1 MEIKLHNNIPD
12 LRKKKIWIDLDNSP
26 HVPFFIPLIKELKQR
41 DYLVTLTARD
51 CFQVCGL
58 AELFGLQYKRI
69 GRHYGKNKIL
79 KVVGTIIRSIQ
90 LLPVALRERP
100 AIALSHGS
108 RSQLITAK
116 MLRIPVVMIFDY
128 EFTQGLGFIAPD
140 WVIGPEVIPNKEK
153 RCSKSQFLRY
163 PGIKEDVYTPFFKPD
178 TNILRELGVGRQDVL
193 VTIRPPA
200 TEAHYHNPE
209 SEKLFVAVV
218 EFIAQKPDVKIVILP
233 RNEIK
238 QTMWIKKIWAELLET
253 GKIII
258 PDHVVN
264 GLNLIWHSDFVVSG
278 GGTMNREA
286 AALGVPVYSIFRG
299 KIGAVD
305 QYLSDNGRLTL
316 LKRVDDIEEKMKI
329 VSRDKSIKFQQSN
342 QGALEV
348 IITHLIKILDK
359 EQANTT

>member
-1 MEIKLHNNIPD
+1 MKMKIERHNDAIIF
-12 LRKKKIWIDLDNSP
+12 RRKKIWIDLDNSP
-26 HVPFFIPLIKELKQR
+26 HVPFFNPIIKEIKKCG
-41 DYLVTLTARD
+41 VEITLTARD

-79 KVVGTIIRSIQ
+79 KVIGTIIRSIQ
-90 LLPVALRERP
+90 LLPTALRERP
-100 AIALSHGS
+100 SIAVSHGS
-108 RSQLITAK
+108 RSQLIAAK
-116 MLRIPVVMIFDY
+116 MLGIPVVNIFDY
-128 EFTQGLGFIAPD
+128 EFTQGLGVIVPD
-140 WVIGPEVIPNKEK
+140 WVIVPKIIPDKVNKSCK
-153 RCSKSQFLRY
+153 GRFLRY
-163 PGIKEDVYTPFFKPD
+163 PGIKEDVYASFFKPNI
-178 TNILRELGVGRQDVL
+178 NILRELGIGRKDIL
-193 VTIRPPA
+193 VSIRPPA

-218 EFIAQKPDVKIVILP
+218 EFIAKNPDARIVILP

-238 QTMWIKKIWAELLET
+238 QTEWIKKMWAKLCDG

-258 PDHVVN
+258 PDHAVN

-305 QYLSDNGRLTL
+305 RYLSENGRLTL
-316 LKRVDDIEEKMKI
+316 LESIEDIKTKLKI
-329 VSRDKSIKFQQSN
+329 VSREKSTNLQKRDKK
-342 QGALEV
+342 ALDV
-348 IITHLIKILDK
+348 IVNHLIKILSK
-359 EQANTT
+359 I

>member
-1 MEIKLHNNIPD
+1 MRMSRAE
-12 LRKKKIWIDLDNSP
+12 RKKIWIDLDNSP
-26 HVPFFIPLIKELKQR
+26 HVPFFNPLIKELKQQGC
-41 DYLVTLTARD
+41 LVTLTARD

-90 LLPVALRERP
+90 LLPTVLRERP
-100 AIALSHGS
+100 AIAVSHGS
-108 RSQLITAK
+108 RSQLIAAK
-116 MLRIPVVMIFDY
+116 MLRIPAVMIFDY
-128 EFTQGLGFIAPD
+128 EFTQGLGFIVPD
-140 WVIGPEVIPNKEK
+140 WVIGPEIIPDKVNKSDK
-153 RCSKSQFLRY
+153 GRFLRY
-163 PGIKEDVYTPFFKPD
+163 PGIKEDVYAPFLRPD
-178 TNILRELGVGRQDVL
+178 TNILRELGIGRQDVL
-193 VTIRPPA
+193 VSIRPPA

-218 EFIAQKPDVKIVILP
+218 EFIAKNPDARIVILP

-238 QTMWIKKIWAELLET
+238 QTMWIKEIWAELFET

-305 QYLSDNGRLTL
+305 QYLSDNGRLIL
-316 LKRVDDIEEKMKI
+316 LKSIDDIKDKVRI
-329 VSRDKSIKFQQSN
+329 VSREKSINFQKGN
-342 QGALEV
+342 KAALDV
-348 IITHLIKILDK
+348 VVNHLIKILNK
-359 EQANTT
+359 I

>member
-1 MEIKLHNNIPD
+1 MIEHNKASGH
-12 LRKKKIWIDLDNSP
+12 RGKKIWIDLDNSP
-26 HVPFFIPLIKELKQR
+26 HVPFFNPIIKELKQR
-41 DYLVTLTARD
+41 DCLVTLTARD

-69 GRHYGKNKIL
+69 GRHYGKSKIL

-90 LLPVALRERP
+90 LLPTALKERP
-100 AIALSHGS
+100 AIAVSHGS
-108 RSQLITAK
+108 RSQLIAAK

-128 EFTQGLGFIAPD
+128 EFTQGLGFIIPD
-140 WVIGPEVIPNKEK
+140 WFIGPEIIPDKANKCYK
-153 RCSKSQFLRY
+153 GRLLRY
-163 PGIKEDVYTPFFKPD
+163 PGIKEDVYAPFFKPD
-178 TNILRELGVGRQDVL
+178 PNILRELGVGKQDIL

-218 EFIAQKPDVKIVILP
+218 KFIAQNPDVRIVILP

-258 PDHVVN
+258 PDHVIN

-305 QYLSDNGRLTL
+305 RYLSDNGRLTL
-316 LKRVDDIEEKMKI
+316 LKSIDDIKEKVRI
-329 VSRDKSIKFQQSN
+329 VSREKSIDFQKGN
-342 QGALEV
+342 KDALDV
-348 IITHLIKILDK
+348 IVNHLIKILNK
-359 EQANTT
+359 V

>member
-1 MEIKLHNNIPD
+1 MSVTIS
-12 LRKKKIWIDLDNSP
+12 KKIWIDLDNSP
-26 HVPFFIPLIKELKQR
+26 HVPFFSPIIKELKKHGFR
-41 DYLVTLTARD
+41 TTLTARD

-79 KVVGTIIRSIQ
+79 KVIGTIIRSIQ
-90 LLPVALRERP
+90 LLPTALRERP
-100 AIALSHGS
+100 AIAVSHGS
-108 RSQLITAK
+108 RSQLIVAK

-128 EFTQGLGFIAPD
+128 EFTQGLGFITPD
-140 WVIGPEVIPNKEK
+140 WVIGPEIISDKVNKSDK
-153 RCSKSQFLRY
+153 GRFLRY
-163 PGIKEDVYTPFFKPD
+163 PGIKEDVYAPFFKPD
-178 TNILRELGVGRQDVL
+178 PNILRELGVGRQDVL
-193 VTIRPPA
+193 VSIRPPA

-218 EFIAQKPDVKIVILP
+218 EFIVQNPDVRIVILP

-305 QYLSDNGRLTL
+305 RYLSANGRLTF
-316 LKRVDDIEEKMKI
+316 LKSVDDIKEKVRI
-329 VSRDKSIKFQQSN
+329 VSRDKSINFQKGN
-342 QGALEV
+342 KNALDV
-348 IITHLIKILDK
+348 IVNHLIKILNK
-359 EQANTT
+359 I